1 LQPVVSLLRLL
12 SVMASFLEA
21 EQPDPNFQERM
32 AELGI
37 NELNYDDFEFVSSIA
52 DGGFGVVYKY
62 RHRVD
67 RNRYVAMKV

>member
-1 LQPVVSLLRLL
+1 
-12 SVMASFLEA
+12 MASFHGA
-21 EQPDPNFQERM
+21 NQPDPNFPQRM

-37 NELNYDDFEFVSSIA
+37 LEVNYDDFEFVGPIA

-67 RNRYVAMKV
+67 RNRYVAMKVLIFF